1 MASGMRAL
9 VLIAISSLILS
20 ACSTEP
26 PTPARWRTATPRP
39 IVRVS
44 TPNPSD
50 PASIPLASIAT
61 ISAIEP
67 TATIAPTPT
76 DLFTANF
83 AHTVLTGTIYD
94 VARGINTGL
103 SQAQIEWHFAAPEL
117 REFDGRT
124 TASSDGHYLLRFHLR
139 PTDEVALTVSA
150 PGYLPRQV
158 RLHGAEISQ
167 YGSHLDFGLIT
178 ANEPAPTLPGD
189 LGTVDV
195 RGIVYNAS
203 RGVKAGIAAAT
214 VRIEDQSVVRPD
226 TEVQVTTSVSGTFT
240 APLMLHTTDEIK
252 ITITANGFISTT
264 LTRRAN
270 DLINR
275 SPLLIALRPATK
287 S

>member
-1 MASGMRAL
+1 MASGLRAL
-9 VLIAISSLILS
+9 VLIAISSLILA
-20 ACSTEP
+20 ACSTER
-26 PTPARWRTATPRP
+26 PTPVQWRTATPRP

-44 TPNPSD
+44 TPNPSA
-50 PASIPLASIAT
+50 PTSIPLASIAT
-61 ISAIEP
+61 IIALDP

-83 AHTVLTGTIYD
+83 AHTILTGTIYD
-94 VARGINTGL
+94 VTRGINSGL

-158 RLHGAEISQ
+158 RLHGAEISP

-189 LGTVDV
+189 LGMVDV
-195 RGIVYNAS
+195 NGIVYNAS
-203 RGVKAGIAAAT
+203 RGVKAPIPNAT
-214 VRIEDQSVVRPD
+214 VVIVDNSVVRPD
-226 TEVQVTTSVSGTFT
+226 SEVQVTTTVSGTFT
-240 APLMLHTTDEIK
+240 APLVLHATDQIELTVTADGFTTT
-252 ITITANGFISTT
+252 TITRLAK
-264 LTRRAN
+264 
-270 DLINR
+270 DLIKQQV
-275 SPLLIALRPATK
+275 SIGLRPLP
-287 S
+287 